1 MGVAAVLGGKL
12 MKFRPWPVVAIA
24 ITLLLSLTLTA
35 CGGDRAPTPPPAQVS
50 SGNLTE
56 TAPPTLIRQ
65 LQPALELYQPQITI
79 LSPKPGTVL
88 NDATVEVSLKVED
101 LPLFTAPDLEIG
113 PHLNLILDNQPAMTI
128 YSVEKPITFTDLT
141 PGTHSLRVFA
151 ATPWQESFKNDGAF
165 AQTQFSV
172 LTPNRQNNPD
182 PRLPLLTYNSPQ
194 GTYGVEP
201 ILLDFYL
208 TNAPLKN
215 LGTPETL
222 NDWRIR
228 VTVNQQTFLL
238 DRWQPLYLKG
248 FKPGLNAVKLEF
260 LNGNGEPVDNV
271 FNNAVQM
278 VNYQPGGPDPLA
290 ALIRGELSTDQ
301 ARTLVDPGFTPDAA
315 VEPEV
320 IDTPSLIAPDES
332 SEPTAAPQESP
343 DVTETPEPAGSEPL
357 EPEES
362 PESLEAEEPE
372 VITPAPADQEEVSE
386 AIAPEESPEVL
397 EMPES
402 EVMTPEPAAAEESSE
417 VNPEIP
423 DPLDLAPATPEVEP
437 EILQAEPENPSESAN
452 AEAQA
457 VEPARLDEVDQPE
470 PEQTEAIDPV
480 VTPESN
486 PPKRNW
492 GEAFQ
497 RWRDRRAAPA
507 ALEPE
512 PPAPSPTADPE
523 SPTPE
528 PSETLPEPPA
538 ELAPTVE

>member
-1 MGVAAVLGGKL
+1 
-12 MKFRPWPVVAIA
+12 MKFRFWPVVAIA
-24 ITLLLSLTLTA
+24 LTLLLSVTLA
-35 CGGDRAPTPPPAQVS
+35 GCGGDRSPSSTTPPANMA

-79 LSPKPGTVL
+79 LNPKPGTVL

-113 PHLNLILDNQPAMTI
+113 PHLNVILDNQPATPI

-151 ATPWQESFKNDGAF
+151 VTPWQESFKNDGAF

-172 LTPNRQNNPD
+172 LTANRQNNPD

-194 GTYGVEP
+194 GTYGAEP

-215 LGTPETL
+215 LGTAETL
-222 NDWRIR
+222 NDWRVR

-260 LNGNGEPVDNV
+260 LNGNGEPMDNV
-271 FNNAVQM
+271 FNNVVQV
-278 VNYQPGGPDPLA
+278 VNYQPGEPDPLA

-301 ARTLVDPGFTPDAA
+301 ARALVDPGFTPDVV
-315 VEPEV
+315 VEP
-320 IDTPSLIAPDES
+320 
-332 SEPTAAPQESP
+332 
-343 DVTETPEPAGSEPL
+343 
-357 EPEES
+357 
-362 PESLEAEEPE
+362 
-372 VITPAPADQEEVSE
+372 E
-386 AIAPEESPEVL
+386 AIAPEESPEPAATPEEFPEPI

-402 EVMTPEPAAAEESSE
+402 SGSEPVEPEASPEPTASEPVEPEASPEVMATPEPAPSEPAELAMPEPSPE
-417 VNPEIP
+417 VME
-423 DPLDLAPATPEVEP
+423 TPEPEAMETVEP
-437 EILQAEPENPSESAN
+437 E
-452 AEAQA
+452 
-457 VEPARLDEVDQPE
+457 
-470 PEQTEAIDPV
+470 AI
-480 VTPESN
+480 
-486 PPKRNW
+486 
-492 GEAFQ
+492 A
-497 RWRDRRAAPA
+497 
-507 ALEPE
+507 PE
-512 PPAPSPTADPE
+512 PPAVEPE
-523 SPTPE
+523 QAEPTPE
-528 PSETLPEPPA
+528 PPP